1 MVVLEIESVKVFMT
15 CLFQQEVFD
24 KFHVRDCEVTTFT
37 RFSCDGKNFDE
48 WYEEEE
54 KKGEELVRWKQL
66 KPLVFMMIRGTKT
79 PLQLKIELCHTMAN
93 GDTGAMRVEYD
104 REKLLIPGAD
114 HPMSASTDPERYWRR
129 VNSFVK
135 RVFGL

>member
-54 KKGEELVRWKQL
+54 KKGEDCSVEAVKASC
-66 KPLVFMMIRGTKT
+66 FMMIR
-79 PLQLKIELCHTMAN
+79 
-93 GDTGAMRVEYD
+93 
-104 REKLLIPGAD
+104 
-114 HPMSASTDPERYWRR
+114 
-129 VNSFVK
+129 
-135 RVFGL
+135 

>member
-48 WYEEEE
+48 W
-54 KKGEELVRWKQL
+54 
-66 KPLVFMMIRGTKT
+66 
-79 PLQLKIELCHTMAN
+79 
-93 GDTGAMRVEYD
+93 
-104 REKLLIPGAD
+104 
-114 HPMSASTDPERYWRR
+114 
-129 VNSFVK
+129 
-135 RVFGL
+135 

>member
-66 KPLVFMMIRGTKT
+66 KPLVF
-79 PLQLKIELCHTMAN
+79 LS
-93 GDTGAMRVEYD
+93 
-104 REKLLIPGAD
+104 LIHISEPTR
-114 HPMSASTDPERYWRR
+114 H
-129 VNSFVK
+129 
-135 RVFGL
+135 